1 MNKFILFV
9 LVSFLFSTQSF
20 AQQIP
25 RDEKIDALRV
35 AFITRQLQL
44 SSDEAKVFW
53 PVHDAYQKDMQ
64 KLMQEHRAKKGD
76 ELELEE
82 KMLEL
87 RKKYK
92 PDFLKA
98 ISEEKFN
105 RFLRVE
111 REFREI
117 IRKELEKRR
126 GNMPPGRRQGMDR
139 NDQ

>member
-1 MNKFILFV
+1 MNKYILFV
-9 LVSFLFSTQSF
+9 AVSFFFSNLAF
-20 AQQIP
+20 AQPLP

-44 SSDEAKVFW
+44 SADEAKVFW
-53 PVHDAYQKDMQ
+53 PVHDAYQKDMH
-64 KLMQEHRAKKGD
+64 KLQQEHRAKKGD

-126 GNMPPGRRQGMDR
+126 GNMPVRQRPGGGM
-139 NDQ
+139 NE